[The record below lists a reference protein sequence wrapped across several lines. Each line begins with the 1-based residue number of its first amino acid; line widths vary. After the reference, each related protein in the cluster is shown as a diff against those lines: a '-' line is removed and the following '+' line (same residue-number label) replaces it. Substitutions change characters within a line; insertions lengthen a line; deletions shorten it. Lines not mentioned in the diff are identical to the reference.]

1 MLMMSVFRARWERIR
16 ASFWFLPAV
25 MALLGV
31 LFAELMLA
39 VDGLIPVALL
49 ANNRLILSAG
59 ANEQRTLLF
68 TLAGSTLGTAGVVFS
83 LTTVPLSIAASQF
96 GSRLLRAFLSD
107 PQTQI
112 VMGCFTATIMYCI
125 IVALSIPINPEVRK
139 LPYLATTTSI
149 LLFMISFSSVIVL
162 INHLGVVLQA
172 PVITERIGRYLNRA
186 IGAYTRE
193 RGATTQT
200 DLAAEQL
207 RTVVAAAGVPVIA
220 GKTGYVDAVDGR
232 RLVRLARQH
241 AVVVMVI
248 APPGTFVMAGDV
260 LALVWPA
267 PEQRATVIATVRQG
281 FLLGVQR
288 SLVQDV
294 GFGINQLVEIALR
307 ALSPAINDP
316 LTAMNCLDRIGD
328 SLRLLA
334 AGEPPPTLLRDE
346 DGAVRVLMMP
356 AGFAELAEAGL
367 SPIRQYGR
375 DSAMVLLR
383 MLDVIAAVA
392 PHARRAEDRAAL
404 AHHIQLVA
412 ESGEAG
418 LRDESDRQALRLRL
432 RAVES
437 LIDGALVHVGAGV
450 S

>member
-1 MLMMSVFRARWERIR
+1 MLMMSVVRARWERIR
-16 ASFWFLPAV
+16 ASFWFLPAL

-31 LFAELMLA
+31 LFAKLMLA
-39 VDGLIPVALL
+39 LDGLIPVALL
-49 ANNRLILSAG
+49 ANNQLILSAG
-59 ANEQRTLLF
+59 ASEQRTLLF

-96 GSRLLRAFLSD
+96 GSRLLRTFLSD

-125 IVALSIPINPEVRK
+125 IVALAIPLNPGIRQ

-149 LLFMISFSSVIVL
+149 LLFMISFGSVIVL

-193 RGATTQT
+193 RGATSQT
-200 DLAAEQL
+200 DPAAEQL
-207 RTVVAAAGVPVIA
+207 RAEVAAKGLPVIA
-220 GKTGYVDAVDGR
+220 GATGYVDAVDGR

-241 AVVVMVI
+241 EVVMMLI

-267 PEQRATVIATVRQG
+267 PAQTATVIITVRQS

-346 DGAVRVLMMP
+346 DGAVRVLMTP

-383 MLDVIAAVA
+383 LLDVIAAVA
-392 PHARRAEDRAAL
+392 PHAQRPEDQAAL
-404 AHHIQLVA
+404 ARHIQLVA

-418 LRDESDRQALRLRL
+418 LRDESDRQALRLRVS
-432 RAVES
+432 AVEG
-437 LIDGALVHVGAGV
+437 LIGGAHLVGA